1 MMQAAKAVEESEHA
15 IFVDL
20 RQSLLPLFEAA
31 NQGRTDDE
39 YLAYVQ
45 RQRDKG
51 GCVVIFLSR
60 QRNSFD
66 GDHRPE

>member
-1 MMQAAKAVEESEHA
+1 MMQAAQAVEESEHA
-15 IFVDL
+15 TFDDL
-20 RQSLLPLFEAA
+20 HQSLRPLFEAA

-51 GCVVIFLSR
+51 SVA
-60 QRNSFD
+60 
-66 GDHRPE
+66 